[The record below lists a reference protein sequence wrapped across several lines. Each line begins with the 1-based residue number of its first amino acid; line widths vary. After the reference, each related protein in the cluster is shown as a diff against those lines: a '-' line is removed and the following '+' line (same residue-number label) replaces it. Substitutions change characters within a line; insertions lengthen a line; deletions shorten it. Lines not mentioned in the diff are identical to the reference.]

1 MDLLVA
7 LQSSGAAQA
16 LRGSTWLYPGAAF
29 LHALGACLAVGA
41 IVLVDLRLL
50 GMGKG
55 VSRDA
60 LLAFALPVALG
71 GAALAV
77 LAGLAMFATGAAHFA
92 RNPAFLFKMAMLV
105 FAVWNAVAFH
115 RFGADR
121 APIHALASLVAWIA
135 VVAAGTLTAYF

>member
-7 LQSSGAAQA
+7 LQSSEAAQA
-16 LRGSTWLYPGAAF
+16 LRGSTWLYPGVAF
-29 LHALGACLAVGA
+29 AHALGACLAVGA

-55 VSRDA
+55 VSIDA
-60 LLAFALPVALG
+60 LVAFAVPIALA

-77 LAGLAMFATGAAHFA
+77 LAGLSMFATGAAHFA
-92 RNPAFLFKMAMLV
+92 RNPAFLFKMVMLA

-115 RFGADR
+115 PFGADR
-121 APIHALASLVAWIA
+121 APIHALASLVAWNA
-135 VVAAGTLTAYF
+135 VVAGGILTAYF

>member
-16 LRGSTWLYPGAAF
+16 LRGSTWLYPTVAF
-29 LHALGACLAVGA
+29 AHASGACLAVGA

-50 GMGKG
+50 GAGKA
-55 VSRDA
+55 VPREA
-60 LLAFALPVALG
+60 LLAFAVPIALG

-92 RNPAFLFKMAMLV
+92 RNPAFLFKMAALA
-105 FAVWNAVAFH
+105 FALWNAVAFH

-121 APIHALASLVAWIA
+121 APVHAVASLVAWAA
-135 VVAAGTLTAYF
+135 VVAGGILTAYF